1 MIGTDCAGKS
11 KRRDSYLK
19 YHFRQ
24 LNVTRRST
32 FPPLKMWRIGR
43 NPWLVKMRCCGI
55 QRHFQQYFRNISWG
69 SVYLV
74 EETGGPGENHRPAA
88 RKSLTNVGAIAFSFH
103 PRFTPS
109 VI

>member
-1 MIGTDCAGKS
+1 
-11 KRRDSYLK
+11 
-19 YHFRQ
+19 
-24 LNVTRRST
+24 
-32 FPPLKMWRIGR
+32 
-43 NPWLVKMRCCGI
+43 
-55 QRHFQQYFRNISWG
+55 
-69 SVYLV
+69 LV